1 MILVK
6 LRTNRLISL
15 LILAIFIYFWKG
27 LSTHI
32 NSRQSFAA
40 KSRQFVL
47 ISAVYSAKSRMYS
60 DNKFVLLIN
69 APVGGEIERAT
80 FVAKST
86 NGTDHFHQNFALF
99 RAAPPNEFCKWT
111 IYMAVF
117 DSVALPTSLSL
128 GYGATGVNVEI
139 ERQYLKKRVQVGT
152 CFSPLFLTEH
162 WQLVVLAIEI
172 YRHYGIKLQVV
183 YLMSAI
189 ESIYKI
195 LKVYNQ
201 KDVVQIEPWFSIE
214 LDGQKRVENVN
225 LELDWRNQAAAHTDC
240 LIKYGY
246 AAEFLIVGDLD
257 DILVPDHG
265 TYYEEF
271 IQNDFRRLKNSLA
284 FLYTRFTVEIDST
297 RNPAK
302 FSLFDA
308 LASAKVALYQ
318 PDDPKYVVNTSRA
331 ESLWI
336 HKPYVAKPYTANKNV
351 PSVKGRMFHF
361 RKWHFLDDN
370 GIIKTENENKNKRA
384 VRAWTAIPLIET
396 FINTKTAQRIGHGMS
411 RTTPVQY

>member
-1 MILVK
+1 
-6 LRTNRLISL
+6 
-15 LILAIFIYFWKG
+15 
-27 LSTHI
+27 
-32 NSRQSFAA
+32 
-40 KSRQFVL
+40 
-47 ISAVYSAKSRMYS
+47 
-60 DNKFVLLIN
+60 
-69 APVGGEIERAT
+69 
-80 FVAKST
+80 
-86 NGTDHFHQNFALF
+86 
-99 RAAPPNEFCKWT
+99 
-111 IYMAVF
+111 MAVF
-117 DSVALPTSLSL
+117 DSVAYPTSLSL

-162 WQLVVLAIEI
+162 WQLVVLSIEI

-214 LDGQKRVENVN
+214 LDGPKRVENAN

-271 IQNDFRRLKNSLA
+271 VQNDFRRLKNSLA

-297 RNPAK
+297 RNPSK
-302 FSLFDA
+302 FLLFDA

-331 ESLWI
+331 ES
-336 HKPYVAKPYTANKNV
+336 
-351 PSVKGRMFHF
+351 
-361 RKWHFLDDN
+361 
-370 GIIKTENENKNKRA
+370 EQA
-384 VRAWTAIPLIET
+384 V
-396 FINTKTAQRIGHGMS
+396 HGLQL
-411 RTTPVQY
+411 R